1 MNRAKGELEALSEW
15 LADDMSWT
23 LIEKSTHSGPSAAR
37 EAVSYTHLTLP
48 TKA

>member
-23 LIEKSTHSGPSAAR
+23 LIEKSTHSYGLER
-37 EAVSYTHLTLP
+37 RLP
-48 TKA
+48 RVLFLKMH